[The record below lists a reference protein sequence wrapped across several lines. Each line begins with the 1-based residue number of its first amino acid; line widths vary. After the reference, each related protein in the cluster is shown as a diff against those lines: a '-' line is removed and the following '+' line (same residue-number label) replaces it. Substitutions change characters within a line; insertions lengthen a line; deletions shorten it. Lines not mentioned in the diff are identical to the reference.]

1 MHQMTHW
8 ARTVAC
14 PSITV
19 QTAPVILDAVHISHC
34 MMGGVLCM
42 GCLITLSVGMM
53 HAMHAALL
61 FVYAPTITDTASHCM
76 FHSFL
81 PLLSGIV

>member
-1 MHQMTHW
+1 
-8 ARTVAC
+8 
-14 PSITV
+14 
-19 QTAPVILDAVHISHC
+19 
-34 MMGGVLCM
+34 M

-81 PLLSGIV
+81 PLLSMIVLTSFPLLSLTVVVRSWAKTKCQCFRCPNCWPRT